1 MYAPEASLFAS
12 PEILLFLVCQ
22 EIVKG
27 SCEVEGA
34 VSAGDCNW
42 CLLVYHLVIG
52 QYNQTKMPSV
62 CRRVII
68 FSGAFVCDLVYL
80 VIESSKPTDL
90 SQLTD
95 EAFLSLN

>member
-27 SCEVEGA
+27 SCEAEGA